1 MLKHFVIITPEA
13 VKLNGIEMNHAE
25 QGNALLTE
33 LYRAHVGDY
42 PKFFKMD
49 TLSKLGFVASEMLLK
64 DEGEERFVPRED
76 RAVVLFN
83 RTASLQADTNY
94 QATIQDPENFFPSPA
109 AFVYTLPNIVTGE
122 IAIRNKYYGETS
134 FIVMESCDAQ
144 IMARQLMNA
153 FQDPMTQFQDP
164 MTQSILGGWLDCTDE
179 NHFEARLFLVEKQQF
194 DNTESLK
201 SALIAD
207 LQIFESLNFK
217 SLNNNTMDELIYT
230 LKQQIIEAL
239 NLEDM
244 TPEDIDENASLFGEG
259 LGLDSID
266 ALELIVLMEKNYGIK
281 LQDPSMGKEIFK
293 SVAVMADY
301 IQKNRTK

>member
-1 MLKHFVIITPEA
+1 MLKHFVVITPET
-13 VKLNGIEMNHAE
+13 VKLNGMDLTHAE

-33 LYRAHVGDY
+33 LYRAQVGDY

-49 TLSKLGFVASEMLLK
+49 TLSKLGFVASELLLK
-64 DEGEERFVPRED
+64 DEGQERYVPRED

-122 IAIRNKYYGETS
+122 IAIRNKYFGETS
-134 FIVMESCDAQ
+134 FIVMELCDAQ

-153 FQDPMTQFQDP
+153 FQDPMTQ
-164 MTQSILGGWLDCTDE
+164 SILGGWLDCNDE

-194 DNTESLK
+194 NNITTLE
-201 SALIAD
+201 SALITD
-207 LQIFESLNFK
+207 LEIPTIKRINNQQ
-217 SLNNNTMDELIYT
+217 LNNNNKMDELIYT

-244 TPEDIDENASLFGEG
+244 KPEDIDENASLFGEG

>member
-1 MLKHFVIITPEA
+1 MLKHYIIITPDT
-13 VKLNGIEMNHAE
+13 VRLNGVDLAHAE
-25 QGNALLTE
+25 QGSALLTE
-33 LYRAHVGDY
+33 LYRAHVGNY

-49 TLSKLGFVASEMLLK
+49 TLSKLGFVASELLLK
-64 DEGEERFVPRED
+64 DEGGERFVPRED

-94 QATIQDPENFFPSPA
+94 QNTIQDPENFFPSPA

-134 FIVMESCDAQ
+134 FLVMEQCDLQ

-153 FQDPMTQFQDP
+153 FRDP

-179 NHFEARLFLVEKQQF
+179 NHFEARLFLIEKPSINATDLDIINQQ
-194 DNTESLK
+194 
-201 SALIAD
+201 
-207 LQIFESLNFK
+207 
-217 SLNNNTMDELIYT
+217 LNNNKMDELIYT

-244 TPEDIDENASLFGEG
+244 KPEDIDENASLFGEG

-281 LQDPSMGKEIFK
+281 LQDPSQGKEIFK
-293 SVAVMADY
+293 SVAVMADF

>member
-1 MLKHFVIITPEA
+1 MLKHFVVIIPEA
-13 VKLNGIEMNHAE
+13 VKLNGMDLTHAE

-33 LYRAHVGDY
+33 LYRAQVGDY

-64 DEGEERFVPRED
+64 DEGQERYVPREN

-83 RTASLQADTNY
+83 KTASLQADTNY
-94 QATIQDPENFFPSPA
+94 QTTIQDPENFFPSPA

-122 IAIRNKYYGETS
+122 IAIRNKYFGETS

-153 FQDPMTQFQDP
+153 FQDPMTQ
-164 MTQSILGGWLDCTDE
+164 SILGGWLDCNDE
-179 NHFEARLFLVEKQQF
+179 NHFEARLFLIEKQQF
-194 DNTESLK
+194 NNTESLE

-207 LQIFESLNFK
+207 IEIPTIKRLNNQQ
-217 SLNNNTMDELIYT
+217 LNNNTMDELIYT

-244 TPEDIDENASLFGEG
+244 KPEDIDENASLFGEG

>member
-1 MLKHFVIITPEA
+1 MLNHKVIIRPDEVIVDGKA
-13 VKLNGIEMNHAE
+13 LAHNE
-25 QGNALLTE
+25 QGGALLTE

-49 TLSKLGFVASEMLLK
+49 TLSKLGFVASELLLQS
-64 DEGEERFVPRED
+64 EGEPRFEPRED
-76 RAVVLFN
+76 RAVVFFN
-83 RTASLQADTNY
+83 RSASLQADTAY

-134 FIVMESCDAQ
+134 FLVLPDYDPK
-144 IMARQLMNA
+144 IMAQQLQLA
-153 FQDPMTQFQDP
+153 FLDTT
-164 MTQSILGGWLDCTDE
+164 TQSILGGWLECADE
-179 NHFEARLFLVEKQQF
+179 DHFEAEVFLMYK
-194 DNTESLK
+194 TES
-201 SALIAD
+201 S
-207 LQIFESLNFK
+207 IFK
-217 SLNNNTMDELIYT
+217 TNNKMDELIYT

-244 TPEDIDENASLFGEG
+244 KPEDIDENASLFGEG

-281 LQDPSMGKEIFK
+281 LQDPSQGKEIFK
-293 SVAVMADY
+293 SVAVMADF

>member
-1 MLKHFVIITPEA
+1 MLKHYVVITPET
-13 VKLNGIEMNHAE
+13 VKLNGISINHAE

-33 LYRAHVGDY
+33 LYRAYIGDY

-64 DEGEERFVPRED
+64 DEGKERFVSRED

-83 RTASLQADTNY
+83 KTASLQADTNY

-134 FIVMESCDAQ
+134 FIVVESCDAH

-153 FQDPMTQFQDP
+153 FQDPMTQ
-164 MTQSILGGWLDCTDE
+164 SILGGWLDCNDE

-194 DNTESLK
+194 NNTESLE
-201 SALIAD
+201 SVLIAD
-207 LQIFESLNFK
+207 LEIPTIKRLNNQQ
-217 SLNNNTMDELIYT
+217 LNNNTMDELIYT

-244 TPEDIDENASLFGEG
+244 KPEDIDENASLFGEG

-301 IQKNRTK
+301 ISKNRTK